1 VGKSRTIRSLSLLA
15 APFTIIFGWLKWVL
29 EADFPAERGAS
40 WVVFESSE
48 SEARCLAWPTESERW
63 GMSRVSLEDFDAL
76 DFDVTCVI
84 RGGGWAHRQDRVV
97 VASRLG
103 AEAGGYGMAFL
114 VKRLNSRFRLP
125 RDKAGS
131 RPSLFEVDAD
141 LGFRVSRRMSA
152 LERLVMELHREVSD
166 GQEEEG

>member
-1 VGKSRTIRSLSLLA
+1 
-15 APFTIIFGWLKWVL
+15 
-29 EADFPAERGAS
+29 
-40 WVVFESSE
+40 
-48 SEARCLAWPTESERW
+48 
-63 GMSRVSLEDFDAL
+63 MSRVSLEDFDAL

-103 AEAGGYGMAFL
+103 AEAGGYGMAFI
-114 VKRLNSRFRLP
+114 VKRLNGRFRLP
-125 RDKAGS
+125 IDNDGS
-131 RPSLFEVDAD
+131 RSSRCALDAD

-166 GQEEEG
+166 EQEG